1 MAASMATGQNPSSA
15 RKVMWMLMM
24 IPFFADFYV
33 RQALPQ
39 LISIITLELGST
51 PAEKAMLLG
60 SFFPGYV
67 VGQIPSGILSKLYGA
82 KPIITANLFGN
93 AALLLLLPLA
103 ARRSVLSICACLTGI
118 GLFQSPMV
126 PAVSVLYRQWMPP
139 GPERAFA
146 LAIPELGSKIS
157 MVLSPL
163 TVPWLAARNAG
174 GWTAVVV
181 PYGIGMAAFG
191 ALWHVCATDTAA
203 EWHRPASERPI
214 VVGFARL
221 RAMLLPSMNGAERQM
236 LMSSSAANDGN
247 EPASTH
253 GKLREVLRSQALLA
267 RTPAAYAPVLA
278 HVCDCLTVYAMMQ
291 WVPTIYAEKFSC
303 TPSETGRYIAIP
315 NLMHWAAQ
323 FFSAALERLAAK
335 HGELTPLQ
343 IRRTCVFG
351 GATLKSTALLC
362 FAVATTPLQ
371 ATIFFTLNNLVSS
384 VHLSGFVQ
392 NYLEVGG
399 EDVAVLMSTGNT
411 VSNLTG
417 ILIPLVATMFRRRFG
432 VAGWVTPFFGAVAVF
447 HMVCAGLFCM
457 LAKVESARSLRTA
470 MTMQEKLSS
479 IKQEVAAA
487 AEKKRRRKEDAAIRK
502 GR

>member
-1 MAASMATGQNPSSA
+1 
-15 RKVMWMLMM
+15 MWMLMM

-39 LISIITLELGST
+39 LISIITLELGSST

-67 VGQIPSGILSKLYGA
+67 LGQIPSGILSKLYGA

-103 ARRSVLSICACLTGI
+103 ARHSVLAICACLTGI

-126 PAVSVLYRQWMPP
+126 PAVSVLYRHWMPP
-139 GPERAFA
+139 GSERAFA

-174 GWTAVVV
+174 GWKAVVV

-191 ALWHVCATDTAA
+191 ALWHVCASDTAA
-203 EWHRPASERPI
+203 EWHRPATSESPV

-221 RAMLLPSMNGAERQM
+221 RAMLLPSMNEAERQM
-236 LMSSSAANDGN
+236 LSSSVANDAN
-247 EPASTH
+247 EPVSTY
-253 GKLREVLRSQALLA
+253 GKLREVFRSQALLA

-278 HVCDCLTVYAMMQ
+278 HICDCLTVYAMMQ
-291 WVPTIYAEKFSC
+291 WVPTIYAERFNC

-315 NLMHWAAQ
+315 NLMHWVGQ

-335 HGELTPLQ
+335 HAGLTPLQ
-343 IRRTCVFG
+343 LRRACVFG
-351 GATLKSTALLC
+351 GATLKSVALLC
-362 FAVATTPLQ
+362 FATAKTPVQ
-371 ATIFFTLNNLVSS
+371 ATICFTLNNLVSS

-392 NYLEVGG
+392 NYLEIGG

-417 ILIPLVATMFRRRFG
+417 ILIPLVATVFRQRFG
-432 VAGWVTPFFGAVAVF
+432 VVGWVTPFFGTVAVF
-447 HMVCAGLFCM
+447 HMMCAGLFCV

-470 MTMQEKLSS
+470 MTIQEKLSS
-479 IKQEVAAA
+479 IKQKVAAA
-487 AEKKRRRKEDAAIRK
+487 AEKKRRRKEDAAMRK
-502 GR
+502 VK